1 MTSYIHVTDSTHI
14 AYTRLKFSRNRP
26 RINGTLHE
34 DQTTFSFESRLLLQ
48 GFSLTFAFVILS
60 RLRMHFP
67 KLFKIGTL
75 LKDEA
80 TSLLVSRLSAEI
92 DIHPFTSVIPRTL
105 RMHFTHLF
113 AIGQELMTLYL
124 KTKPL
129 IRPYR
134 SC

>member
-1 MTSYIHVTDSTHI
+1 
-14 AYTRLKFSRNRP
+14 
-26 RINGTLHE
+26 
-34 DQTTFSFESRLLLQ
+34 
-48 GFSLTFAFVILS
+48 
-60 RLRMHFP
+60 MHFP